1 MRGFMIQTLQTAKRL
16 ILILVTTIL
25 LFTGILVVQP
35 VQAKADICIGE
46 VKGCGSQTGDRGLV
60 IKPEA
65 KLPKETDLIRA
76 NLQGKNLTEANLNGA
91 NLSQAKLSG
100 ANLSGADF
108 SGATLTGINLKGAN
122 ISDVDLSGV
131 KLSKQSLIA
140 LIKVNLTGGG
150 WFQSS
155 PILSKQDLLDLLE
168 PELDQVILSGDNLK
182 EANLSGAN
190 LSKANFIGANL
201 QGAKLSGADLTGA
214 DLTGAK
220 LPNGKIYKP

>member
-16 ILILVTTIL
+16 ILILVTTIF
-25 LFTGILVVQP
+25 LFTGMLVVQP
-35 VQAKADICIGE
+35 APARAGDCTGVF
-46 VKGCGSQTGDRGLV
+46 VSGCDQTGDRGLV

-131 KLSKQSLIA
+131 KLSKQSLLA

-150 WFQSS
+150 WFQSA

-168 PELDQVILSGDNLK
+168 PELNQVILSGDNLK

-214 DLTGAK
+214 DLT
-220 LPNGKIYKP
+220 

>member
-1 MRGFMIQTLQTAKRL
+1 MIQTLQTTKRL

-25 LFTGILVVQP
+25 LFTGMLVVQP
-35 VQAKADICIGE
+35 APARAGDCTGLFVS
-46 VKGCGSQTGDRGLV
+46 GCGDQTGDRGLL

-65 KLPKETDLIRA
+65 KLPKETDLTRA

-100 ANLSGADF
+100 ANLNGADF

-131 KLSKQSLIA
+131 RVNKQSLLA

-150 WFQSS
+150 WFQSA